1 MSLLAI
7 LFLLYS
13 AVADPSPGGETT
25 PRKRRDPAI
34 AILPFANAN
43 QEAARDGVGASI
55 AAMFGT
61 HLKNETSFMVLER
74 SQIAKIVGE
83 QAMESSGLT
92 DAQRLQLGRL
102 LQAEVILTGEV
113 SRFGSLVQMDARLVS
128 VENGQVLVAE
138 YASIDGY
145 AKLRESVVAISKAL
159 EMKYLRRWMG
169 DLVVSVQPVDAEVY
183 LGEQFVGKASLKAPL
198 RIGNLLEGRYSLKVL
213 AAGYSTVSDTVSVVP
228 RGLREVQVALKA
240 LPGSLRLTSD
250 PVGARVS
257 VNGKEVGVAPTRLDT
272 LPEGRYHVE
281 FALGGFK
288 QLQRDVEV
296 KSGQQSEVKGVL
308 EVLSGKVVVTS
319 DPSGATVF
327 LDDRRIGSSPLAIE
341 NVSPG
346 SHAVRLELPGRSVV
360 RDVVQVK
367 PGEEMAW
374 SGSLDPLEG
383 SLTAVPRTDSVK
395 VRIYGPGGRLLE
407 TLQAPFHRKPLDIGE
422 YVLEF
427 SRPMHDTVRLKAVVG
442 EDRETRLE
450 PTLREKTATIQVRGS
465 EAPAEVWIDGRYAG
479 RTGRAEAQVPKGAHE
494 VRWSS
499 FFAEGKDSVKVSPDE
514 RRVVVVDSRRHAK
527 ARWAIP
533 MGLVLSTLLLFA
545 AGR

>member
-1 MSLLAI
+1 MSLVAFLVLLFSAI
-7 LFLLYS
+7 P
-13 AVADPSPGGETT
+13 DPSPGAGVS
-25 PRKRRDPAI
+25 PGKRRDPAI

-43 QEAARDGVGASI
+43 QEAARDGVGASL

-74 SQIAKIVGE
+74 SQIARILGE
-83 QAMESSGLT
+83 QGMSSSGLT
-92 DAQRLQLGRL
+92 DVQRLQLGRL

-128 VENGQVLVAE
+128 VESGQVLVAE

-145 AKLRESVVAISKAL
+145 AKLRESVVGISKAL

-183 LGEQFVGKASLKAPL
+183 LGEQFVGKASLKSPL

-250 PVGARVS
+250 PAGAGVS
-257 VNGKEVGVAPTRLDT
+257 VNGKKVGLAPARLDT

-281 FALGGFK
+281 FALPGFK
-288 QLQRDVEV
+288 SLERDVEV

-308 EVLSGKVVVTS
+308 EVLSGKVIVS
-319 DPSGATVF
+319 SRPAGAAVF
-327 LDDRRIGSSPLAIE
+327 LDDKRIGSAPLAIE
-341 NVSPG
+341 NVPPG
-346 SHAVRLELPGRSVV
+346 THSIRLELPGRSIA

-374 SGSLDPLEG
+374 SGVLDPLKG
-383 SLTAVPRTDSVK
+383 SLTVVPKTDSVG
-395 VRIYGPGGRLLE
+395 VRIFSKDGRLVE
-407 TLQAPFHRKPLDIGE
+407 TLVAPFHRKPLDIGD

-427 SRPMHDTVRLKAVVG
+427 SRPVHDTERTLAMLV
-442 EDRETRLE
+442 EERETRLE
-450 PTLREKTATIQVRGS
+450 PVLRERTATIRVRGA

-479 RTGRAEAQVPKGAHE
+479 RTGRAEARVPKGSHE

-499 FFAEGKDSVKVSPDE
+499 FFAEGTDSVRVAPDE
-514 RRVVVVDSRRHAK
+514 SREVVVESRRRAK
-527 ARWAIP
+527 ARWTIP
-533 MGLVLSTLLLFA
+533 MGLVLSTFLLFA

>member
-1 MSLLAI
+1 MSLFAI
-7 LFLLYS
+7 LVLIHS
-13 AVADPSPGGETT
+13 ALAAASPGVDPAPG
-25 PRKRRDPAI
+25 RRRDPAI

-43 QEAARDGVGASI
+43 LEASRDGVGASI

-74 SQIAKIVGE
+74 SQIARVVGE
-83 QAMESSGLT
+83 QGMASSGLT
-92 DAQRLQLGRL
+92 DAQRSQLGRL

-128 VENGQVLVAE
+128 VESGQVLVAE

-145 AKLRESVVAISKAL
+145 AKLRESVAAISKAL

-169 DLVVSVQPVDAEVY
+169 DLLVSVQPVDAEVY
-183 LGEQFVGKASLKAPL
+183 LGEQYVGKASLKSPL

-213 AAGYSTVSDTVSVVP
+213 AAGYSTVTDTLSVVP

-250 PVGARVS
+250 PAGAKVS
-257 VNGKEVGVAPTRLDT
+257 VNGKEVGAAPTRLDT

-281 FALGGFK
+281 FSLGGFK
-288 QLQRDVEV
+288 PLQRDVEV
-296 KSGQQSEVKGVL
+296 RSGQQSEVKGVL
-308 EVLSGKVVVTS
+308 EVLSGKVVVS
-319 DPSGATVF
+319 SKPAGAAVF
-327 LDDRRIGSSPLAIE
+327 LDDKRIGTAPLAIE
-341 NVSPG
+341 NVPPG
-346 SHAVRLELPGRSVV
+346 SHAVRLELPGRTIV

-374 SGSLDPLEG
+374 SGALDPLKG
-383 SLTAVPRTDSVK
+383 TLTAVPRTDSVK
-395 VRIYGPGGRLLE
+395 VRIFGPDGRLVDSLP
-407 TLQAPFHRKPLDIGE
+407 APFHRKPLDIGD

-427 SRPMHDTVRLKAVVG
+427 TRPMHDTGRAKARVA
-442 EDRETRLE
+442 EDMETRLE

-479 RTGRAEAQVPKGAHE
+479 RTGKAEAKVPKGAHE

-499 FFAEGKDSVKVSPDE
+499 FFAEGTDSVRVAPDE
-514 RRVVVVDSRRHAK
+514 RRVVVVDSRRRAK
-527 ARWAIP
+527 ARWTIP